1 MKNSFCIHSFCIQLC
16 VGLFAAAALAAPM
29 PELKPATE
37 WDAGA
42 AAHLLR
48 RAGFGGT
55 PAEVQKLASMTLEQA
70 VASLVDYESIRQTD
84 PDFDPVD
91 LPEPNVVQ
99 KKRKSLEPDSAK
111 ELNQQLRQLSRLQME
126 DLRAWWMRRMIET
139 PRPLEEKMTLFWHGY
154 FTSGFREV
162 RSSQMMF
169 DQNMLLRKYALGNF
183 RDLLIKISQNPAMLR
198 YLDSESNRK
207 DAPNE
212 NYARELLELF
222 TMGEGNYGEKDIKE
236 AARALTG
243 WTIRNGEFASVG
255 RMHDTGEK
263 TFLGQ
268 TGNFDGEDVIDIIL
282 SQPATA
288 QHLARKLLLFFVTPE
303 PSQEMIDALATEIR
317 GSGYDMR
324 EVMRRLFSSQTFYAP
339 DVRHSLI
346 KSPVQLVVGT
356 IRSLEIEPSDLSAF
370 VAATKG
376 MGQQLFQPPN
386 VKGWDGDRKW
396 ITTATIYARYNFAS
410 ALLTGTGTK
419 QANRMMGEM
428 GGPMRHQRMVAQRFN
443 VERSLDADLGI
454 DSHGIQV
461 EQENQP
467 PYNPMAIIR
476 KEGLRSA
483 DQVLN
488 HFVDRLLGMKVDHL
502 QRRQLR
508 QLLAN
513 GKRRFDAQSND
524 GVVRT
529 LTLINAILAMPEY
542 QAF

>member
-1 MKNSFCIHSFCIQLC
+1 
-16 VGLFAAAALAAPM
+16 M
-29 PELKPATE
+29 PELAPASE

-55 PAEVQKLASMTLEQA
+55 PAEVQKLASMSLTDA
-70 VASLVDYESIRQTD
+70 VASLVDYETIRQTD
-84 PDFDPVD
+84 PEFDPIE
-91 LPEPNVVQ
+91 LPNPRAVQ
-99 KKRKSLEPDSAK
+99 KKRNALEPESAK
-111 ELNQQLRQLSRLQME
+111 ELNQRLRQLGRLQIE
-126 DLRAWWMRRMIET
+126 DMRAWWMRRMMQT
-139 PRPLEEKMTLFWHGY
+139 PRPFEEKMTLFWHGY

-162 RSSQMMF
+162 RSAQMIF
-169 DQNMLLRKYALGNF
+169 EQNVLLREHALGNF
-183 RDLLIKISQNPAMLR
+183 RELLVKISQNPAMLR

-222 TMGEGNYGEKDIKE
+222 TMGEGNYTENDIKQ

-243 WTIRNGEFASVG
+243 WTLRDGEFKNVP
-255 RMHDTGEK
+255 RLHDFDEK

-268 TGNFDGEDVIDIIL
+268 TGNFDGNDIIEIIL
-282 SQPATA
+282 NQPATSK
-288 QHLARKLLLFFVTPE
+288 HLARKLLLFFVTPE
-303 PSQEMIDALATEIR
+303 PTPEMIDALATEIR
-317 GSGYDMR
+317 GTGYNMR
-324 EVMRRLFSSQTFYAP
+324 EVMRRLLSSDTFY
-339 DVRHSLI
+339 DVKVRHSLI

-356 IRSLEIEPSDLSAF
+356 IRSLQIEPSDLSAF
-370 VAATKG
+370 VAATRG

-410 ALLTGTGTK
+410 ALLAGTESRQG
-419 QANRMMGEM
+419 NRMMGGQ
-428 GGPMRHQRMVAQRFN
+428 GGPMRHQRLVAQRYSL
-443 VERSLDADLGI
+443 ERMIDADLGI
-454 DSHGIQV
+454 DSFGIQV
-461 EQENQP
+461 EQDNQP
-467 PYNPMAIIR
+467 PFNPQSIIQR
-476 KEGLRSA
+476 EGLRTA

-488 HFVDRLLGMKVDHL
+488 HFVERLLGTKVDHL

-508 QLLAN
+508 NLLTA
-513 GKRRFDAQSND
+513 GKQRFDARSEE
-524 GVVRT
+524 GVIRT